1 MSATAL
7 APSGPRIW
15 LLAARPATLPA
26 AIVPV
31 LVGSGAALQDLLMG
45 LRFEADSQ
53 GYEGVRLFAPV
64 PHPASD
70 DFAEVGYHLADGQ
83 VQRYAYAREL
93 TG

>member
-1 MSATAL
+1 
-7 APSGPRIW
+7 
-15 LLAARPATLPA
+15 
-26 AIVPV
+26 
-31 LVGSGAALQDLLMG
+31 MG

-70 DFAEVGYHLADGQ
+70 DFVEVGYHLADGQ
-83 VQRYAYAREL
+83 VQRFAYAREL